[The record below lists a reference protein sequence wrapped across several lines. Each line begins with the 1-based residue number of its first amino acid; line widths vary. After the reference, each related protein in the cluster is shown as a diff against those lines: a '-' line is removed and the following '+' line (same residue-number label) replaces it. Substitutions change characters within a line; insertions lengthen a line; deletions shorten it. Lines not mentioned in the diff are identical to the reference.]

1 LRHPTVTDLMS
12 TVNEQLRLAMAR
24 RGISPDAL
32 AAACEVDPKTVARWL
47 TGRVPH
53 ARHRWTTSELLAAA
67 EDEIWP
73 SPQRPVASALR
84 TEPAACFPNRAS
96 VPRELWLSLLKN
108 AEQQIDVLVYSGT
121 FFAQTNPHVAAML
134 TARARAGVAIRLC
147 FADPADSAVAQRDR
161 EEQLDGTLA
170 AKIRASLTYYR
181 TLLTEP
187 GCEIRLHNAT
197 VYASLFRYDD
207 DLFANPHI
215 WGQPASANPLLH
227 LHRRPG
233 EEPGWFDQ
241 YTTSFDALWATAH
254 PWGGTTT
261 DKNPKE

>member
-1 LRHPTVTDLMS
+1 LRYPVITDLMS
-12 TVNEQLRLAMAR
+12 TVNERLRLTMVR
-24 RGISPDAL
+24 RGVSPDAL
-32 AAACEVDPKTVARWL
+32 AAACAVDPKTVARWL

-53 ARHRWTTSELLAAA
+53 ARHRWATAELLAAA
-67 EDEIWP
+67 EDDIWP
-73 SPQRPVASALR
+73 SRQRPVASDPHP
-84 TEPAACFPNRAS
+84 EPAACFPNRAS
-96 VPRELWLSLLKN
+96 VPRDLWLSLLQN

-121 FFAQTNPHVAAML
+121 FFAQSNPHVATML
-134 TARARAGVAIRLC
+134 ATRARVGAAIRLC
-147 FADPADSAVAQRDR
+147 FADAAGSAVAQRDR

-207 DLFANPHI
+207 DLLANPHI

-227 LHRRPG
+227 LRRRPG
-233 EEPGWFDQ
+233 TEPGWFDQ
-241 YTTSFDALWATAH
+241 YTASFDALWATAR
-254 PWGGTTT
+254 PWDGTTT
-261 DKNPKE
+261 DRNLKE